1 MCGAPSGEERTVQV
15 ARWIDAITVVDLT
28 KSAAALDRKY
38 ETS

>member
-1 MCGAPSGEERTVQV
+1 MCGAPSGGERNVRV
-15 ARWIDAITVVDLT
+15 ARWITVVDLT